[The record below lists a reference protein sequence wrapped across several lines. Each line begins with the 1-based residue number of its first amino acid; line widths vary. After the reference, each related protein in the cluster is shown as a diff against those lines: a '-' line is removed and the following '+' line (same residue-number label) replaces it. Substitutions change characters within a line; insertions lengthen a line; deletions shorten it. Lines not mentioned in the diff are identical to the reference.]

1 MKMEQNMQQD
11 NLPEGNA
18 ESMDDFFNALEG
30 DVNGMVQDEQTREKP
45 SEQVT
50 QPTKVD
56 SEEKGTSVDNWE
68 KRYKDSSS
76 EALQMRETLN
86 KYEPFMP
93 VIDAMREDP
102 ELIGVVKNYLEGNVQ
117 PADVKDKL
125 GLDEDFVFDSDE
137 AFSSP
142 DSDSA
147 KLMNAAMDKVVQ
159 KRLSEA
165 QSKQQMHIQQ
175 ALTQKKQ
182 AEAETAFKTKHNMS
196 DEQFQDMVGKAKQHQ
211 MTLEDVHGMVYKD
224 QINQNVANATRD
236 DMIGQMK
243 QVRNIPQSAGN
254 MNNVGTPQNE
264 GDAVF
269 NAIKGLDSD
278 LDNLFG

>member
-1 MKMEQNMQQD
+1 
-11 NLPEGNA
+11 
-18 ESMDDFFNALEG
+18 
-30 DVNGMVQDEQTREKP
+30 
-45 SEQVT
+45 
-50 QPTKVD
+50 
-56 SEEKGTSVDNWE
+56 
-68 KRYKDSSS
+68 
-76 EALQMRETLN
+76 
-86 KYEPFMP
+86 MP

-102 ELIGVVKNYLEGNVQ
+102 ELIGVVKNYLEGNAQ
-117 PADVKDKL
+117 PADVKDQL

-159 KRLSEA
+159 KRLTEA
-165 QSKQQMHIQQ
+165 QSKQQMQIQK
-175 ALTQKKQ
+175 AMGQKKQ

-196 DEQFQDMVGKAKQHQ
+196 NDQFQDMVGKAKQHQ
-211 MTLEDVHGMVYKD
+211 MTLEDIHQMVYRD

-254 MNNVGTPQNE
+254 INSVGTSQNE

>member
-1 MKMEQNMQQD
+1 MKMDQNMQQD
-11 NLPEGNA
+11 NLSEDNT

-30 DVNGMVQDEQTREKP
+30 DVNGMVRDEQTREKP

-56 SEEKGTSVDNWE
+56 SEEKGTSVGNWE
-68 KRYKDSSS
+68 KRYKDSST

-86 KYEPFMP
+86 KYEPFIP

-147 KLMNAAMDKVVQ
+147 KLMN
-159 KRLSEA
+159 
-165 QSKQQMHIQQ
+165 
-175 ALTQKKQ
+175 
-182 AEAETAFKTKHNMS
+182 
-196 DEQFQDMVGKAKQHQ
+196 
-211 MTLEDVHGMVYKD
+211 
-224 QINQNVANATRD
+224 
-236 DMIGQMK
+236 
-243 QVRNIPQSAGN
+243 
-254 MNNVGTPQNE
+254 
-264 GDAVF
+264 
-269 NAIKGLDSD
+269 
-278 LDNLFG
+278 